1 MRGTGQDGLLLLRG
15 NCDARKAW
23 CDVESGLLTSS
34 HSNAVMFLRRRKCVG
49 SGALACLVCSLIL
62 VQLDG
67 HRNSCRG
74 ASFTCLDCMVH
85 FHGTDYRAHT
95 SCISEAQK
103 YQGHL
108 YKGDKKANKGEK
120 RKSSMPGGFPDTTSQ
135 AMVPHKHAYVED
147 APDGDEMNAITVIDV
162 PPKAPTPPPANEA
175 LPPNVNVFDFLVQDA
190 GCGAEQNGLK
200 MAKSTTH
207 STNGAGHSLQH
218 FYGDGSHYAQ
228 NGYSYGHAPV
238 QPTYEHYDSWPNLAD
253 SQHSHVLMPP
263 PPYVTPA
270 PKHNK
275 RDNYKLEKS
284 DKKRKRAEDLDLSS
298 AKRPTS
304 RGDDM
309 MVDAQ
314 SGSRVLH
321 SGLTGGL
328 SKLVTDPQFY
338 EDRIEAG
345 PTPISPIK
353 RSKRDKER
361 HTSKDDRRKSS
372 YTSYTTTSS
381 KSASSKHG
389 DEKHSLRSRSR
400 DRDSQLSKLRH
411 SKHRRESSSSIED
424 RRSMSLKAIEYPSRP
439 GSVQPT
445 AKNQLVS
452 YMSRAELFL
461 TFITKGPESERGCS
475 INKVLKRYHRERDV
489 HGEEREEDDKDLW
502 KSLRLKRN
510 DRGEIV
516 LFT

>member
-1 MRGTGQDGLLLLRG
+1 MRLGER
-15 NCDARKAW
+15 
-23 CDVESGLLTSS
+23 DVDSC
-34 HSNAVMFLRRRKCVG
+34 HSNAAMFLRRRKCVG
-49 SGALACLVCSLIL
+49 RGALACLERSLTL
-62 VQLDG
+62 LQLDG

-120 RKSSMPGGFPDTTSQ
+120 RKSSMPGGFPDSTSQ
-135 AMVPHKHAYVED
+135 TMVPHKHAYVED
-147 APDGDEMNAITVIDV
+147 APEGDEMNAIAAIEV

-190 GCGAEQNGLK
+190 APSAETKEPEQNGMK
-200 MAKSTTH
+200 IARPTTH
-207 STNGAGHSLQH
+207 YANGDSQCSQDFNG
-218 FYGDGSHYAQ
+218 GGSYYAQ
-228 NGYSYGHAPV
+228 HGYSYGYAPV
-238 QPTYEHYDSWPNLAD
+238 QPTYERYDSWQNLAD
-253 SQHSHVLMPP
+253 SQHSHALIPP

-270 PKHNK
+270 PKHDK
-275 RDNYKLEKS
+275 REKYKPEKS

-298 AKRPTS
+298 AKRPSS
-304 RGDDM
+304 RGDEM

-314 SGSRVLH
+314 AGGRILH

-361 HTSKDDRRKSS
+361 DTNKDNLRKSS
-372 YTSYTTTSS
+372 YTSYSTTTS
-381 KSASSKHG
+381 KSGSGKHG

-400 DRDSQLSKLRH
+400 DRDSQMIKHRR
-411 SKHRRESSSSIED
+411 SKHRRDSSSPLED
-424 RRSMSLKAIEYPSRP
+424 RRSMSRKEIEYPNRP

-461 TFITKGPESERGCS
+461 SFITKGPESERGCS
-475 INKVLKRYHRERDV
+475 MNKALKRYHRDRNL
-489 HGEEREEDDKDLW
+489 HGEEREEDDKELW

-516 LFT
+516 LFI